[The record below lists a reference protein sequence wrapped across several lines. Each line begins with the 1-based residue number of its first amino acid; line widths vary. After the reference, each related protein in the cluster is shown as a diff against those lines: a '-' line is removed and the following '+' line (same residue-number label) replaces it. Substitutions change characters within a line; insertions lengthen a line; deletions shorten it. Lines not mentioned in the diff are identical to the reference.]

1 MAGALD
7 GFRVIDMT
15 TVLMGPTATQVLGD
29 FGADVIKVEPLTGD
43 TSRYVGT
50 ARHHGMAGGFL
61 HANRN
66 KRSIALD
73 LKSQEG
79 REAVLKLVADAD
91 VLMYNVRPQAMARLG
106 LGYEEIAR
114 LNPRLVYCGMYG
126 FGESGPYKGRP
137 AYDDLIQALSGM
149 PSLMAEIGD
158 GVPRYLPVL
167 LADRASGQAAV
178 NTVLA
183 ALLHRERTGR
193 GQAVEV
199 AMFEV
204 MVPFVLGDHMGG
216 ETFVPPQG
224 EMGYRRVLS
233 KSRKAFATTD
243 GHVAAVVYTDKHWQ
257 RFFDACSQPQRFEQ
271 DTRLHGIAARTRN
284 IDALY
289 AELSDIFATRSTAAW
304 LDVLERADIPC
315 ARVNTLHSL
324 FDDPHLNAV
333 GFFQTHEHPSE
344 GPIRSMAPLGTWSD
358 TQPSIRRLAPR
369 LGEHTREVLGEAGYD
384 SSAIDR
390 MLTGGSAAVG
400 TQVEAAGD

>member
-7 GFRVIDMT
+7 GFRVIDMS
-15 TVLMGPTATQVLGD
+15 TVLMGPSATQVLGD

-43 TSRYVGT
+43 TSRYVG
-50 ARHHGMAGGFL
+50 AALHDGMAGGFL

-73 LKSQEG
+73 LKCQDG
-79 REAVLKLVADAD
+79 REALLRLVANAD
-91 VLMYNVRPQAMARLG
+91 VLMYNVRPQSMARLG
-106 LGYEEIAR
+106 LGYEEMVK
-114 LNPRLVYCGMYG
+114 LNPKLIYCGMYG
-126 FGESGPYKGRP
+126 FGEGGPYRGRP

-149 PSLMAEIGD
+149 SSLMAEVGD

-193 GQAVEV
+193 GQSIEV

-216 ETFVPPQG
+216 ETFVPAQG

-233 KSRKAFATTD
+233 KARKAFPTTD
-243 GHVAAVVYTDKHWQ
+243 GHVAAVVYTDKHWLD
-257 RFFDACSQPQRFEQ
+257 FLNACGQPQRFAQ
-271 DTRLHGIAARTRN
+271 DPRLHGIAARTRN

-289 AELSDIFATRSTAAW
+289 EELSDIFATRSTAEW
-304 LDVLERADIPC
+304 LDILERADIPC
-315 ARVNTLHSL
+315 ARVHTLHSL
-324 FDDPHLNAV
+324 LDDPHLNAV
-333 GFFQTHEHPSE
+333 GFFQTHDHPTE
-344 GPIRSMAPLGTWSD
+344 GPIRSMAPVGTWSE
-358 TQPSIRRLAPR
+358 TQPSVRRLAPR
-369 LGEHTREVLGEAGYD
+369 LGEHTREVLSEIGYD
-384 SSAIDR
+384 EAAVEQ
-390 MLTGGSAAVG
+390 MLNNGSASIAD
-400 TQVEAAGD
+400 ACS